1 MIGRRN
7 LFLFGQ
13 VTGKMIRSHRG
24 YSYSWM
30 RSTWRTASPPV
41 FVAIFALA
49 SGCAKPQAAPP
60 GRPPTTVSVGKVS
73 QKTEPVEVI
82 AVGNVEAISTIA
94 IRAQVAGAVQ
104 DVNFKEGDFVK
115 KGQVLLTIDPRP
127 YEATLAQAKAA
138 LARDKATGA
147 YNRAQAQR
155 YKSLFDQGVV
165 PAEQVDSYTSAAD
178 ASDATANSDEAAIK
192 SAELNLEFCTINSP
206 IDGRTGTIMVKPG
219 NLVKV
224 ADVPIV
230 IINQVNP
237 IYVNFTIP
245 QQYWPDIK
253 EHVDRGALHVMA
265 TIPQDQ
271 GPPVQGTLTFV
282 DNNVDA
288 NTGTIHLRGTFENQQ
303 NRLWPGLFV
312 SILLTLSEQP
322 NATIVPAQ
330 SIVSTQQGS
339 YVYVVKPN
347 NTVEQRTVVP
357 TRTINGDTVVE
368 KGLQPGET
376 IVTDGQVNLIPGSK
390 IEIKHG
396 DAGPTNSA
404 AGPSD
409 RQSGAADPPADK
421 SSRPE
426 QK

>member
-1 MIGRRN
+1 M
-7 LFLFGQ
+7 
-13 VTGKMIRSHRG
+13 H
-24 YSYSWM
+24 
-30 RSTWRTASPPV
+30 STWRTAAPV
-41 FVAIFALA
+41 VFFAIFAFA

-60 GRPPTTVSVGKVS
+60 GRPPTTVSVGKVT
-73 QKTEPVEVI
+73 QKTMPVEVT
-82 AVGNVEAISTIA
+82 AVGNVEAISTIS
-94 IRAQVAGAVQ
+94 IRAQVPGEVRE
-104 DVNFKEGDFVK
+104 VNFKEGDFVK
-115 KGQVLLTIDPRP
+115 KGQLLLTIDPRP
-127 YEATLAQAKAA
+127 YEAALAQAKAA
-138 LARDKATGA
+138 LARDKATGV

-155 YKSLFDQGVV
+155 YKTLFDQGVV
-165 PAEQVDSYTSAAD
+165 PAEQVDSYKSAAD
-178 ASDATANSDEAAIK
+178 ASDAIANADEAAIK
-192 SAELNLEFCTINSP
+192 TAELNLEYCTIESP

-230 IINQVNP
+230 VINQVNP
-237 IYVNFTIP
+237 IYVNFTVP

-253 EHVDRGALHVMA
+253 EHVDRGALHVLA

-271 GPPVQGTLTFV
+271 GRPVQGTLTFV

-288 NTGTIHLRGTFENQQ
+288 ATGTIHLRGTFDNGQ

-347 NTVEQRTVVP
+347 NTVEQRNVVAA
-357 TRTINGDTVVE
+357 RTINDDTVVE

-376 IVTDGQVNLIPGSK
+376 IVTDGQVNLIPGAR
-390 IEIKHG
+390 IEIKNG
-396 DAGPTNSA
+396 NAGPTDKA
-404 AGPSD
+404 EGRPDQQA
-409 RQSGAADPPADK
+409 GAADPPAGK
-421 SSRPE
+421 SSRPRA
-426 QK
+426 Q